1 MEKMSPGQ
9 IGADIQKFFPHFNS
23 DKQKNDKAKFKGAF
37 QNRDGL
43 MVYAGESALFHDLCQ
58 IGALLTDEAVCLKHL
73 KTLNEQMVLEFAQ
86 LNSEDPRIGS
96 PTFTQRAGNDHAYKG
111 VARPEWLL
119 GKPPKFGGIL
129 KKILMAEE
137 LKWGFNGSEA
147 EPTELPTLSGF
158 VHPDS
163 FNDLLLR
170 QARHWKD
177 PGASIHHGEYTHRL
191 QWWIICCEHASGG
204 LYRLKQPPV
213 KRFRQLPKYTTSY
226 WRTAQIKAN
235 NATAETAGSYPSLA
249 DVYTNRSLWDFLC
262 DCVPADDS
270 MRESTPAS
278 DTFRSPQYMNL
289 YLTAPAREFDHP
301 EIRVLYNYLVARFNK
316 RTWQNANNMLRPY
329 KAVLAKK
336 WGMNEEEFDLA
347 FADVSKYGRT
357 DVYATVDGQVV
368 SKPK

>member
-1 MEKMSPGQ
+1 MLPQVWS
-9 IGADIQKFFPHFNS
+9 
-23 DKQKNDKAKFKGAF
+23 
-37 QNRDGL
+37 
-43 MVYAGESALFHDLCQ
+43 
-58 IGALLTDEAVCLKHL
+58 LLE
-73 KTLNEQMVLEFAQ
+73 
-86 LNSEDPRIGS
+86 
-96 PTFTQRAGNDHAYKG
+96 
-111 VARPEWLL
+111 
-119 GKPPKFGGIL
+119 
-129 KKILMAEE
+129 
-137 LKWGFNGSEA
+137 
-147 EPTELPTLSGF
+147 
-158 VHPDS
+158 
-163 FNDLLLR
+163 

-177 PGASIHHGEYTHRL
+177 PGASINHGEYTHRL
-191 QWWIICCEHASGG
+191 QWWIICREHATRG
-204 LYRLKQPPV
+204 LYQLKKPPV
-213 KRFRQLPKYTTSY
+213 KRFTQFPKYTTKH
-226 WRTAQIKAN
+226 WRGAQLAAN
-235 NATAETAGSYPSLA
+235 DVTELTVGEHPGLTH
-249 DVYTNRSLWDFLC
+249 VYTNRSLWDFLC